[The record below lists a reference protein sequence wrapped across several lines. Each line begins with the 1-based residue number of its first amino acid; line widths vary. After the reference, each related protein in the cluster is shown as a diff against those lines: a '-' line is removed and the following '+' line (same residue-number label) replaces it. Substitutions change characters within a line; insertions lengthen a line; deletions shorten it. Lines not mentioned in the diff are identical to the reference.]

1 MDVLHE
7 IDEKLKELKEAKEE
21 FEKLKREAQAEI
33 ERVKA
38 AYSPRLSQLDER
50 IKSLDESIKKLLK
63 SNKSKLFKGSDM
75 LELNHGSVF
84 YRVRIVV
91 HRARGVLD
99 RLRELGL
106 KEAIKVVEHVRWDVI
121 EGWDDEKLELIG
133 TRRKK
138 KESFEYELK

>member
-1 MDVLHE
+1 MDVLRE
-7 IDEKLKELKEAKEE
+7 IDEKLEELNEAKEE
-21 FEKLKREAQAEI
+21 FEKLNREAQAEI

-50 IKSLDESIKKLLK
+50 IKSLDESIKKILK
-63 SNKSKLFKGSDM
+63 DNKLKLFKDTDA
-75 LELNHGSVF
+75 LEFEHGSVF
-84 YRVRIVV
+84 YRVKMAV
-91 HRARGVLD
+91 HRARGVLEK
-99 RLRELGL
+99 LRELGL

-121 EGWDDEKLELIG
+121 EGWDDEKLEMIG